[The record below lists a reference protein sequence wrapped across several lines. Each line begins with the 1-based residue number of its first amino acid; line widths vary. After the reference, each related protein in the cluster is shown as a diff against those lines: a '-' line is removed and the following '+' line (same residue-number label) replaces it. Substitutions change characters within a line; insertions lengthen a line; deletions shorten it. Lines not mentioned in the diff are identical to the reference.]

1 MGMTAGP
8 LYVLPTL
15 SALGMALR
23 DLGYRAE
30 TGEALAAAR
39 EVFDAETP

>member
-1 MGMTAGP
+1 MGMTASP

-23 DLGYRAE
+23 DLGYPVD
-30 TGEALAAAR
+30 TGEALAAAQA
-39 EVFDAETP
+39 VFDAESP

>member
-1 MGMTAGP
+1 MGMTASP

-23 DLGYRAE
+23 DLGYLVD
-30 TGEALAAAR
+30 TGEALAAAQA
-39 EVFDAETP
+39 VFDAESP